1 MVNVVASPLA
11 EYPPRPPSHPI
22 IVHGSFDIFGISI
35 FWNFDTSISD
45 LLLQLLGILT
55 DLLLQLLGILT
66 ADRAANRHANAKD
79 ILHCIGRI
87 FGHGSWAHG
96 LSDHNN
102 VEKGVDVKRR

>member
-1 MVNVVASPLA
+1 MNKDSPSPPMVNVVASPLA

-35 FWNFDTSISD
+35 FWNFDTFISH
-45 LLLQLLGILT
+45 
-55 DLLLQLLGILT
+55 LLLQLLGILT
-66 ADRAANRHANAKD
+66 ADRAADRHANAKD